1 MTTIE
6 YLESLKSGLN
16 RTLHK
21 RLDEI
26 NSYPF
31 DSEHKRM
38 YLMIRVNE
46 LFSGIG
52 AFRKA
57 LENFRIPHEIVGI
70 SEIDKYAIRSYE
82 AIYGKTRNYG
92 DISKIDKLD
101 YADLWTYGFPCQDI
115 SVAGR
120 GAGIVKGE
128 TRSGLLYEVERLLL
142 ESQKS
147 DELPK
152 YLIMENVK
160 NLVSKKFIAD
170 FEKWLEF
177 LESLGY
183 TNHWQVLNAKDYGI
197 PQNRERVFCISILGD
212 KEFVFPEKQPL
223 RLRLKDLLEDEVDEK
238 FYLSQEQADKIKFS
252 TFIIEKLRIQEK
264 NYCGTLCCTEYKR
277 LKCVQIGQYDT
288 RTRKNSNRYRVYD
301 DEGISPTIHTSQGGN
316 LQPCIR
322 IKNGTKKGFLEAV
335 DGDGIDLAFPTSK
348 QRRGRVQKQI
358 ANTLDTSSNKGVAI
372 YSPTVCIGSTQK
384 NAAVTDGSYAPTLTS
399 SMGTGGGHVPMI
411 DTEPLGT
418 LYVHN
423 SKAFGNG
430 YMNDLSK
437 TIKAGNHDTFVV
449 LKTVNS
455 TTTPRVVGGIG
466 EKTSNNG
473 KQYFYQNRIYDS
485 EVATAVATSL
495 QPNYLDS
502 AFRVRKL
509 TPKECWRLMGFD
521 DKSFEKAERVCSN
534 TQLYKQAGNSI
545 VVNVLERVLE
555 NLLQDRPWE
564 TEEITRSE
572 WLDELLG
579 GDE

>member
-223 RLRLKDLLEDEVDEK
+223 RLRLKDLLENEVDEK
-238 FYLSQEQADKIKFS
+238 FYLAQKQIDKIKIS
-252 TFIIEKLRIQEK
+252 TFDMQRLGIQEK
-264 NYCGTLCCTEYKR
+264 NYCDTLSYTNYK
-277 LKCVQIGQYDT
+277 LPKCIQIGQYDT
-288 RTRKNSNRYRVYD
+288 PTRKNSNMYRVYD
-301 DEGISPTIHTSQGGN
+301 ERGISPTIHTCQSGN
-316 LQPCIR
+316 LQPSIR
-322 IKNGTKKGFLEAV
+322 IKNGTKKGSLEAV
-335 DGDGIDLAFPTSK
+335 DGDGIDLAFPASK
-348 QRRGRVQKQI
+348 QKRGRVQKQI
-358 ANTLDTSSNKGVAI
+358 ANTLDTSSNKGVAN

-411 DTEPLGT
+411 DSESPK
-418 LYVHN
+418 VI
-423 SKAFGNG
+423 S
-430 YMNDLSK
+430 
-437 TIKAGNHDTFVV
+437 
-449 LKTVNS
+449 
-455 TTTPRVVGGIG
+455 GIG

-473 KQYFYQNRIYDS
+473 KQYFYQNRIYDAG
-485 EVATAVATSL
+485 VATAVATSL
-495 QPNYLDS
+495 HPNYLDNS
-502 AFRVRKL
+502 FRVRKL

-545 VVNVLERVLE
+545 VVNVLERILE

>member
-1 MTTIE
+1 
-6 YLESLKSGLN
+6 
-16 RTLHK
+16 
-21 RLDEI
+21 
-26 NSYPF
+26 
-31 DSEHKRM
+31 
-38 YLMIRVNE
+38 MIRVNE

-57 LENFRIPHEIVGI
+57 LENFKIPHEIVGI

-142 ESQKS
+142 KSQKS

-238 FYLSQEQADKIKFS
+238 FYLSRKQINRIKFS
-252 TFIIEKLRIQEK
+252 TVK
-264 NYCGTLCCTEYKR
+264 GDHKR
-277 LKCVQIGQYDT
+277 PKCIQIGQYDT
-288 RTRKNSNRYRVYD
+288 LTRKNSNRYRVYD
-301 DEGISPTIHTSQGGN
+301 DEGISPTIHTCQGGN
-316 LQPCIR
+316 RQPSIR

-335 DGDGIDLAFPTSK
+335 DGDGIDLAFPASK

-358 ANTLDTSSNKGVAI
+358 ANTLDTSLNKGVAI

-437 TIKAGNHDTFVV
+437 T
-449 LKTVNS
+449 VNS

-485 EVATAVATSL
+485 GVATAVATSL
-495 QPNYLDS
+495 QPNYLDND
-502 AFRVRKL
+502 FRVRKL

-521 DKSFEKAERVCSN
+521 DESFEKAEKVCSN

-545 VVNVLERVLE
+545 VVNVLEKILE
-555 NLLQDRPWE
+555 NLLQDHPLD
-564 TEEITRSE
+564 TESISRSE
-572 WLDELLG
+572 WLDKLLK
-579 GDE
+579 EQT

>member
-1 MTTIE
+1 
-6 YLESLKSGLN
+6 
-16 RTLHK
+16 
-21 RLDEI
+21 
-26 NSYPF
+26 
-31 DSEHKRM
+31 
-38 YLMIRVNE
+38 MIKVNE

-57 LENFRIPHEIVGI
+57 LENLKIPHEIVGI
-70 SEIDKYAIRSYE
+70 SEIDKYAIKSYE

-92 DISKIDKLD
+92 DISKADKLD

-170 FEKWLEF
+170 FERWLEF

-183 TNHWQVLNAKDYGI
+183 TSCWQVLNAKDYGI
-197 PQNRERVFCISILGD
+197 PQNRERVFCISTLGD
-212 KEFVFPEKQPL
+212 ERFIFPDKQPL
-223 RLRLKDLLEDEVDEK
+223 KLRLKDLLEDEVDEK
-238 FYLSQEQADKIKFS
+238 FYLSRKQINRIKFS
-252 TFIIEKLRIQEK
+252 TVKMEKQRLQEK
-264 NYCGTLCCTEYKR
+264 NYCDTLSYTNYK
-277 LKCVQIGQYDT
+277 LPKCIQIGQYDT
-288 RTRKNSNRYRVYD
+288 PTRKNSNMYRVYD
-301 DEGISPTIHTSQGGN
+301 ERGISPTIHTCQGGN
-316 LQPCIR
+316 LQPSIR
-322 IKNGTKKGFLEAV
+322 IKNGTKKGSLEAV
-335 DGDGIDLAFPTSK
+335 DGDGIDLAFPASNQK
-348 QRRGRVQKQI
+348 RGRVQKQI
-358 ANTLDTSSNKGVAI
+358 ANTLDTSSNKGILI

-437 TIKAGNHDTFVV
+437 T
-449 LKTVNS
+449 VNS
-455 TTTPRVVGGIG
+455 TTTPRVVEGIG

-495 QPNYLDS
+495 QPNYLDND
-502 AFRVRKL
+502 FRVRKL

-521 DKSFEKAERVCSN
+521 DESFEKAERVCSN

-545 VVNVLERVLE
+545 VVNVLERILE

>member
-1 MTTIE
+1 
-6 YLESLKSGLN
+6 
-16 RTLHK
+16 
-21 RLDEI
+21 
-26 NSYPF
+26 
-31 DSEHKRM
+31 
-38 YLMIRVNE
+38 MIKVNE

-57 LENFRIPHEIVGI
+57 LEDLEIPHEIVGI
-70 SEIDKYAIRSYE
+70 SEIDKYAIKSYE
-82 AIYGKTRNYG
+82 AIYGETRNYG
-92 DISKIDKLD
+92 DISEIDKLD
-101 YADLWTYGFPCQDI
+101 YADLWAYGFPCQDI

-142 ESQKS
+142 KSQKS

-160 NLVSKKFIAD
+160 NLVSKKFMAD
-170 FEKWLEF
+170 FERWLEF

-183 TNHWQVLNAKDYGI
+183 TNHWRVLNAKDYGI
-197 PQNRERVFCISILGD
+197 PQNRERVFSISILGD

-238 FYLSQEQADKIKFS
+238 FYLSRKQINRIKFP
-252 TFIIEKLRIQEK
+252 TVKMEKQRLQEK
-264 NYCGTLCCTEYKR
+264 DYCDTLCAGDHKR
-277 LKCVQIGQYDT
+277 PKVIQIGQYDT
-288 RTRKNSNRYRVYD
+288 LTRKNSNRYRVYD
-301 DEGISPTIHTSQGGN
+301 DEGISPTIHTYQGGN
-316 LQPCIR
+316 LQPSIR

-335 DGDGIDLAFPTSK
+335 DGDGIDLAFPEGK

-358 ANTLDTSSNKGVAI
+358 ASTLDTSPNKGVAI
-372 YSPTVCIGSTQK
+372 YSPAVCIGSTQK

-411 DTEPLGT
+411 DSESP
-418 LYVHN
+418 
-423 SKAFGNG
+423 
-430 YMNDLSK
+430 
-437 TIKAGNHDTFVV
+437 TISPKVI
-449 LKTVNS
+449 
-455 TTTPRVVGGIG
+455 GGIG
-466 EKTSNNG
+466 EKTSDNG

-485 EVATAVATSL
+485 GVATAVATSF
-495 QPNYLDS
+495 QPNYLDN

-545 VVNVLERVLE
+545 VVNVLERILE
-555 NLLQDRPWE
+555 NLLQDRPGNRVNN
-564 TEEITRSE
+564 T
-572 WLDELLG
+572 LG
-579 GDE
+579 MVR

>member
-1 MTTIE
+1 
-6 YLESLKSGLN
+6 
-16 RTLHK
+16 
-21 RLDEI
+21 
-26 NSYPF
+26 
-31 DSEHKRM
+31 
-38 YLMIRVNE
+38 MIKVNE

-57 LENFRIPHEIVGI
+57 LEDLEIPHEIVGI
-70 SEIDKYAIRSYE
+70 SEIDKYAIKSYE
-82 AIYGKTRNYG
+82 AIYGETRNYG
-92 DISKIDKLD
+92 DISEIDKLD
-101 YADLWTYGFPCQDI
+101 YADLWAYGFPCQDI

-142 ESQKS
+142 KSQKS

-160 NLVSKKFIAD
+160 NLVSKKFMAD
-170 FEKWLEF
+170 FERWLEF

-183 TNHWQVLNAKDYGI
+183 TNHWRVLNAKDYGI

-238 FYLSQEQADKIKFS
+238 FYLSRKQINRIKFP
-252 TFIIEKLRIQEK
+252 TVKMEKQRLQEK
-264 NYCGTLCCTEYKR
+264 DYCDTLCAGDHKR
-277 LKCVQIGQYDT
+277 PKVIQIGQYDT
-288 RTRKNSNRYRVYD
+288 LTRKNSNRYRVYD
-301 DEGISPTIHTSQGGN
+301 DEGISPTIHTYQGGN
-316 LQPCIR
+316 LQPSIR

-335 DGDGIDLAFPTSK
+335 DGDGIDLAFPEGK

-358 ANTLDTSSNKGVAI
+358 ASTLDTSPNKGVAI

-411 DTEPLGT
+411 DSESP
-418 LYVHN
+418 
-423 SKAFGNG
+423 
-430 YMNDLSK
+430 
-437 TIKAGNHDTFVV
+437 TISPKVI
-449 LKTVNS
+449 
-455 TTTPRVVGGIG
+455 GGIG

-485 EVATAVATSL
+485 GVATAVATSF
-495 QPNYLDS
+495 QPNYLDN

-521 DKSFEKAERVCSN
+521 DKS
-534 TQLYKQAGNSI
+534 
-545 VVNVLERVLE
+545 
-555 NLLQDRPWE
+555 
-564 TEEITRSE
+564 SE
-572 WLDELLG
+572 WLDNLLEVG
-579 GDE
+579 R

>member
-1 MTTIE
+1 
-6 YLESLKSGLN
+6 
-16 RTLHK
+16 
-21 RLDEI
+21 
-26 NSYPF
+26 
-31 DSEHKRM
+31 
-38 YLMIRVNE
+38 MIKVNE

-57 LENFRIPHEIVGI
+57 LENLEILHEIVGI
-70 SEIDKYAIRSYE
+70 SEIDMFAIKSYE

-197 PQNRERVFCISILGD
+197 PQNRERVFCISTLGD
-212 KEFVFPEKQPL
+212 ERFIFPDKQPL
-223 RLRLKDLLEDEVDEK
+223 KLRLKDLLEDEVDEK
-238 FYLSQEQADKIKFS
+238 FYLSRKQIKRIKFS
-252 TFIIEKLRIQEK
+252 TVKMEKHRLQEK
-264 NYCGTLCCTEYKR
+264 DYCDTLCAGDHKR
-277 LKCVQIGQYDT
+277 PKCIKIGQYDT
-288 RTRKNSNRYRVYD
+288 PTR
-301 DEGISPTIHTSQGGN
+301 
-316 LQPCIR
+316 
-322 IKNGTKKGFLEAV
+322 
-335 DGDGIDLAFPTSK
+335 
-348 QRRGRVQKQI
+348 
-358 ANTLDTSSNKGVAI
+358 
-372 YSPTVCIGSTQK
+372 K

-411 DTEPLGT
+411 DSESP
-418 LYVHN
+418 
-423 SKAFGNG
+423 
-430 YMNDLSK
+430 
-437 TIKAGNHDTFVV
+437 TISPKVI
-449 LKTVNS
+449 
-455 TTTPRVVGGIG
+455 GGIG

-473 KQYFYQNRIYDS
+473 KQYFYQNRIYDTG
-485 EVATAVATSL
+485 VATAVATSL

-502 AFRVRKL
+502 ASRVREL

-545 VVNVLERVLE
+545 VVNVLESILE

-564 TEEITRSE
+564 TESITRSE
-572 WLDELLG
+572 WLDNLL
-579 GDE
+579 EVV

>member
-1 MTTIE
+1 
-6 YLESLKSGLN
+6 
-16 RTLHK
+16 
-21 RLDEI
+21 
-26 NSYPF
+26 
-31 DSEHKRM
+31 
-38 YLMIRVNE
+38 MIKVNE

-170 FEKWLEF
+170 FERWLEF
-177 LESLGY
+177 LKSLGY
-183 TNHWQVLNAKDYGI
+183 MNHWQVLNAKDYGI
-197 PQNRERVFCISILGD
+197 PQNRERVFCISILGYKD
-212 KEFVFPEKQPL
+212 FVFPEKQPL
-223 RLRLKDLLEDEVDEK
+223 KLRLKDLLEDEVDEK
-238 FYLSQEQADKIKFS
+238 FYLSRKQINRIKFS
-252 TFIIEKLRIQEK
+252 TVK
-264 NYCGTLCCTEYKR
+264 GDHKR
-277 LKCVQIGQYDT
+277 PKCIQIGQYDT
-288 RTRKNSNRYRVYD
+288 LTRKNSNRYRVYD
-301 DEGISPTIHTSQGGN
+301 DEGISPTIQTYQGGN
-316 LQPCIR
+316 RQPSIR
-322 IKNGTKKGFLEAV
+322 IKNGTKKGFLKAV
-335 DGDGIDLAFPTSK
+335 DGDGIDLAFPASK

-411 DTEPLGT
+411 DSESPK
-418 LYVHN
+418 V
-423 SKAFGNG
+423 
-430 YMNDLSK
+430 
-437 TIKAGNHDTFVV
+437 I
-449 LKTVNS
+449 
-455 TTTPRVVGGIG
+455 GGIG

-473 KQYFYQNRIYDS
+473 KQYFYQNRICDS

-545 VVNVLERVLE
+545 VVNVLERILE

>member
-57 LENFRIPHEIVGI
+57 LENFKIPHEIVGI

-238 FYLSQEQADKIKFS
+238 FYLSRKQINRIKFP
-252 TFIIEKLRIQEK
+252 TVKMEKQRLQEK
-264 NYCGTLCCTEYKR
+264 DYCDTLCAGDHKR
-277 LKCVQIGQYDT
+277 PKVIQIGQYDT
-288 RTRKNSNRYRVYD
+288 LTRKNSNRYRVYD
-301 DEGISPTIHTSQGGN
+301 DEGISPTIHTYQGGN
-316 LQPCIR
+316 LQPSIR
-322 IKNGTKKGFLEAV
+322 IKNGTKKGYLEAV
-335 DGDGIDLAFPTSK
+335 DGDGIDLAFPASR
-348 QRRGRVQKQI
+348 QRRGRVQKQS
-358 ANTLDTSSNKGVAI
+358 ANTLDTSPNKAVVI
-372 YSPTVCIGSTQK
+372 YS
-384 NAAVTDGSYAPTLTS
+384 
-399 SMGTGGGHVPMI
+399 
-411 DTEPLGT
+411 
-418 LYVHN
+418 
-423 SKAFGNG
+423 
-430 YMNDLSK
+430 
-437 TIKAGNHDTFVV
+437 
-449 LKTVNS
+449 
-455 TTTPRVVGGIG
+455 PRVVGGIG

-473 KQYFYQNRIYDS
+473 KQYFYQNRIYDTG
-485 EVATAVATSL
+485 VATAVATSL
-495 QPNYLDS
+495 QPNYLDND
-502 AFRVRKL
+502 FRVRKL

-521 DKSFEKAERVCSN
+521 DESFEKAEKGCSN

-545 VVNVLERVLE
+545 VVNVLEKILE

>member
-1 MTTIE
+1 
-6 YLESLKSGLN
+6 
-16 RTLHK
+16 
-21 RLDEI
+21 
-26 NSYPF
+26 
-31 DSEHKRM
+31 
-38 YLMIRVNE
+38 MIKVNE

-57 LENFRIPHEIVGI
+57 LENLEIPHEIVGI

-264 NYCGTLCCTEYKR
+264 NYCGTL
-277 LKCVQIGQYDT
+277 
-288 RTRKNSNRYRVYD
+288 YRVYD
-301 DEGISPTIHTSQGGN
+301 EKRISLTTQTYQGGN
-316 LQPCIR
+316 LQPSIR
-322 IKNGTKKGFLEAV
+322 IKNGTKKDFLEAV
-335 DGDGIDLAFPTSK
+335 DGDGIDLAFPASK

-358 ANTLDTSSNKGVAI
+358 ASTLDTSPNKGVAI

-411 DTEPLGT
+411 DSESP
-418 LYVHN
+418 
-423 SKAFGNG
+423 
-430 YMNDLSK
+430 
-437 TIKAGNHDTFVV
+437 TISPKVI
-449 LKTVNS
+449 
-455 TTTPRVVGGIG
+455 GGIG

-473 KQYFYQNRIYDS
+473 NQYFYQNRIYDTG
-485 EVATAVATSL
+485 VATAVATSL

-502 AFRVRKL
+502 TFRVRKL

-545 VVNVLERVLE
+545 VVNVLERILE
-555 NLLQDRPWE
+555 NLLQDRPWK
-564 TEEITRSE
+564 TESITRSE
-572 WLDELLG
+572 WLDKLL
-579 GDE
+579 EVWQ

>member
-1 MTTIE
+1 
-6 YLESLKSGLN
+6 
-16 RTLHK
+16 
-21 RLDEI
+21 
-26 NSYPF
+26 
-31 DSEHKRM
+31 
-38 YLMIRVNE
+38 MIKVNE

-57 LENFRIPHEIVGI
+57 LEDLEIPHEIVGI
-70 SEIDKYAIRSYE
+70 SEIDKYAIKSYE
-82 AIYGKTRNYG
+82 AIYGGTRNYG
-92 DISKIDKLD
+92 DISGIDKLD
-101 YADLWTYGFPCQDI
+101 YADLWAYGFPCQDI

-142 ESQKS
+142 KSQKS

-160 NLVSKKFIAD
+160 NLVSKKFMAD
-170 FEKWLEF
+170 FERWLEF

-183 TNHWQVLNAKDYGI
+183 TNHWRVLNAKDYGI

-212 KEFVFPEKQPL
+212 KDFVFPEKQPL
-223 RLRLKDLLEDEVDEK
+223 KLRLKDLLEDEVDEK
-238 FYLSQEQADKIKFS
+238 FYLSRKQINRIKFP
-252 TFIIEKLRIQEK
+252 TVKMEKQRLQEK
-264 NYCGTLCCTEYKR
+264 GYCDTLCAGDHKR
-277 LKCVQIGQYDT
+277 PKVIQIGQYDT
-288 RTRKNSNRYRVYD
+288 LTRKNSNRYRVYD
-301 DEGISPTIHTSQGGN
+301 DEGISPTIHTYQGGN
-316 LQPCIR
+316 LQPSIR

-335 DGDGIDLAFPTSK
+335 DGDGIDLAFPASK
-348 QRRGRVQKQI
+348 QRRGRVQRQI
-358 ANTLDTSSNKGVAI
+358 ASTLDTSPNKGVAI

-384 NAAVTDGSYAPTLTS
+384 NAAVTDGTYSPTLTG

-411 DTEPLGT
+411 DSESPMFSPK
-418 LYVHN
+418 V
-423 SKAFGNG
+423 
-430 YMNDLSK
+430 
-437 TIKAGNHDTFVV
+437 I
-449 LKTVNS
+449 
-455 TTTPRVVGGIG
+455 GGIG

-485 EVATAVATSL
+485 GVATAVATSF
-495 QPNYLDS
+495 QPNYLDN

-545 VVNVLERVLE
+545 VVNVLERILE

-564 TEEITRSE
+564 TESITRSE
-572 WLDELLG
+572 WLDNLLEVG
-579 GDE
+579 Q

>member
-1 MTTIE
+1 
-6 YLESLKSGLN
+6 
-16 RTLHK
+16 
-21 RLDEI
+21 
-26 NSYPF
+26 
-31 DSEHKRM
+31 
-38 YLMIRVNE
+38 MIKVNE

-57 LENFRIPHEIVGI
+57 LEDLEIPHEIVGI
-70 SEIDKYAIRSYE
+70 SEIDKYAIKSYE
-82 AIYGKTRNYG
+82 AIYGETRNYG
-92 DISKIDKLD
+92 DISEIDKLD
-101 YADLWTYGFPCQDI
+101 YADLWAYGFPCQDI

-142 ESQKS
+142 KSQKS

-160 NLVSKKFIAD
+160 NLVSKKFMAD
-170 FEKWLEF
+170 FERWLEF

-183 TNHWQVLNAKDYGI
+183 TNHWRVLNAKDYGI

-238 FYLSQEQADKIKFS
+238 FYLSRKQINRIKFP
-252 TFIIEKLRIQEK
+252 TVKMEKQRLQEK
-264 NYCGTLCCTEYKR
+264 DYCDTLCAGDHKR
-277 LKCVQIGQYDT
+277 PKVIQIGQYDT
-288 RTRKNSNRYRVYD
+288 LTRKNSNRYRVYD
-301 DEGISPTIHTSQGGN
+301 DEGISPTIHTYQGGN
-316 LQPCIR
+316 LQPSIR

-335 DGDGIDLAFPTSK
+335 DGDGIDLAFPESK

-358 ANTLDTSSNKGVAI
+358 ASTLDTSPNKGVAI

-411 DTEPLGT
+411 DSESP
-418 LYVHN
+418 
-423 SKAFGNG
+423 
-430 YMNDLSK
+430 
-437 TIKAGNHDTFVV
+437 TISPKVI
-449 LKTVNS
+449 
-455 TTTPRVVGGIG
+455 GGIG

-485 EVATAVATSL
+485 GVATAVATSF
-495 QPNYLDS
+495 QPNYLDN

-545 VVNVLERVLE
+545 VVNVLERILE
-555 NLLQDRPWE
+555 NLLQDRPGKP
-564 TEEITRSE
+564 SQ
-572 WLDELLG
+572 
-579 GDE
+579 

>member
-1 MTTIE
+1 
-6 YLESLKSGLN
+6 
-16 RTLHK
+16 
-21 RLDEI
+21 
-26 NSYPF
+26 
-31 DSEHKRM
+31 
-38 YLMIRVNE
+38 MIKVNE

-57 LENFRIPHEIVGI
+57 LEDLEIPHEIVGI
-70 SEIDKYAIRSYE
+70 SEIDKYAIKSYE
-82 AIYGKTRNYG
+82 AIYGETRNYG
-92 DISKIDKLD
+92 DISEIDKLD
-101 YADLWTYGFPCQDI
+101 YADLWAYGFPCQDI

-142 ESQKS
+142 KSQKS

-160 NLVSKKFIAD
+160 NLVSKKFMAD
-170 FEKWLEF
+170 FERWLEF

-183 TNHWQVLNAKDYGI
+183 TNHWRVLNAKDYGI

-238 FYLSQEQADKIKFS
+238 FYLSRKQINRIKFP
-252 TFIIEKLRIQEK
+252 TVKMEKQRLQEK
-264 NYCGTLCCTEYKR
+264 DYCDTLCAGDHKR
-277 LKCVQIGQYDT
+277 PKVIQIGQYDT
-288 RTRKNSNRYRVYD
+288 LTRKNSNRYRVYD
-301 DEGISPTIHTSQGGN
+301 DEGISPTIHTYQGGN
-316 LQPCIR
+316 LQPSIR

-335 DGDGIDLAFPTSK
+335 DGDGIDLAFPESK

-358 ANTLDTSSNKGVAI
+358 ASTLDTSPNKGVAI

-411 DTEPLGT
+411 DSESP
-418 LYVHN
+418 
-423 SKAFGNG
+423 
-430 YMNDLSK
+430 
-437 TIKAGNHDTFVV
+437 TISPKVI
-449 LKTVNS
+449 
-455 TTTPRVVGGIG
+455 GGIG

-485 EVATAVATSL
+485 GVATAVATSF
-495 QPNYLDS
+495 QPNYLDN

-545 VVNVLERVLE
+545 VVNVLERILE
-555 NLLQDRPWE
+555 NLLQDRHGKP
-564 TEEITRSE
+564 SQ
-572 WLDELLG
+572 
-579 GDE
+579 